1 MPVRILAAHYLLH
14 CNIKMQFTEP
24 EDEGGNFSIP
34 LPSPRVKAEGK
45 VPLYH
50 YRGPAA
56 PVPPRNASTRPRCA
70 FRRGGGPFCTG
81 TLHTRQL
88 ASPTGNAN
96 HQ

>member
-1 MPVRILAAHYLLH
+1 MLVRILAAHYLLH
-14 CNIKMQFTEP
+14 CNIKMQFTE
-24 EDEGGNFSIP
+24 DEGGNFSIP
-34 LPSPRVKAEGK
+34 LPSLRVKAEGK

-50 YRGPAA
+50 DRGPAA
-56 PVPPRNASTRPRCA
+56 PVSPRNASTRPRCA